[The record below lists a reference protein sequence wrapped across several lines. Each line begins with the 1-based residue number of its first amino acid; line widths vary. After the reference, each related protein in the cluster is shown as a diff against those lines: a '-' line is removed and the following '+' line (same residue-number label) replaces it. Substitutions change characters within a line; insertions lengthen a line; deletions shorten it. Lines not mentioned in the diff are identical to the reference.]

1 MRIIRG
7 IVVGIVLSAQALA
20 VDLNS
25 LSNTDAVSG
34 LKDALTQGSAVAV
47 SKLGVE
53 NGFLGNDKVEIP
65 LPDLQAHGECFFAC
79 CA

>member
-1 MRIIRG
+1 MRIIRVICRG
-7 IVVGIVLSAQALA
+7 FVLSAKALA
-20 VDLNS
+20 IDLNS
-25 LSNTDAVSG
+25 LSNPDAVSA
-34 LKDALTQGSAVAV
+34 LKDALTQGSTVAV